1 MIFHF
6 VKRDFISHRLPWAIL
21 ILFTIFSLM
30 FFSYNHLIYIGLLY
44 AYLLFAMT
52 PMTEMTG
59 AKWRSQHVMSRSYL
73 LALPVERKT
82 LFWFTQFRALI
93 FFMPLIIFCYILPTF
108 LPEAHRI
115 YINFV
120 PKNFPIGIYH
130 VLVLVMVV
138 WLLNCMMSL
147 PLGFEKVWTYPTQ
160 QKRLRAYIVMIGVF
174 LFELFLIILSCSETY
189 LYASHP
195 FFPLIVTSAVAF
207 VRFYLTRRSWLTS
220 L

>member
-6 VKRDFISHRLPWAIL
+6 VKRDFISHRLPWVVL
-21 ILFTIFSLM
+21 ILFTFFSLL
-30 FFSYNHLIYIGLLY
+30 FFSYNHLIYMGLLY

-52 PMTEMTG
+52 PMSELTG

-82 LFWFTQFRALI
+82 LFWYTQWRALI
-93 FFMPLIIFCYILPTF
+93 FFTPLIALAYILPTF
-108 LPEAHRI
+108 LPEARRV

-120 PKNFPIGIYH
+120 PRDFPLGIYH

-138 WLLNCMMSL
+138 WMLNSMISL
-147 PLGFEKVWTYPTQ
+147 PLSFEKVWGYPTQ
-160 QKRLRAYIVMIGVF
+160 QKRMMAYVRMIGVF
-174 LFELFLIILSCSETY
+174 LFELGLIILSCSETY
-189 LYASHP
+189 LYASRP
-195 FFPLIVTSAVAF
+195 FFPLLVTSLVTF
-207 VRFYLTRRSWLTS
+207 VRFYFTRRSWLNS